1 MKKEEISYT
10 KFELLKYYFTAY
22 KLYKLERKYTK
33 HSALAKKYD
42 DSYKELKLALHA
54 GFHSANNFTK
64 TINNI
69 NDSQIGKNR
78 LRKLAGIVANT
89 K

>member
-1 MKKEEISYT
+1 MEKKTDKYT
-10 KFELLKYYFTAY
+10 RFELLKYYFTAY

-33 HSALAKKYD
+33 HSALTKKYD
-42 DSYKELKLALHA
+42 DKHKELNLALHA
-54 GFHSANNFTK
+54 GFHTAKNFTK

-69 NDSQIGKNR
+69 DDSKIGKNR
-78 LRKLAGIVANT
+78 LRKLAGIAANT